1 VLLAPPSFDNP
12 RSHLS
17 RVRDRVALD
26 YLIPIGLVRSLGATI
41 GGAQERV
48 HTDKGLTLMPL
59 IPGPPT
65 GYLPSTSGAS
75 LSLNDFS
82 RRKTRKGEMA
92 RVSRNFASPLF
103 CFTLGK
109 CESFIRNGRMS
120 SLCTKGARP
129 MGHGLRWGAT
139 KA

>member
-17 RVRDRVALD
+17 RVQDRVALD

-48 HTDKGLTLMPL
+48 HIDKGLTLMPL

-75 LSLNDFS
+75 LSLS
-82 RRKTRKGEMA
+82 MTSHGVRRERGKWLGFPEILRHLYF
-92 RVSRNFASPLF
+92 VSRSENAS
-103 CFTLGK
+103 
-109 CESFIRNGRMS
+109 RS
-120 SLCTKGARP
+120 SE
-129 MGHGLRWGAT
+129 MDE
-139 KA
+139 